1 MGFIGSIWELWD
13 ETNISPENGWL
24 EDDSLPFGAKGLCS
38 GASAV
43 SFRASTKTVYIN
55 IQYILDIYIY
65 IYICVYIYICIY
77 MYIYISIYTNI
88 YQKN

>member
-1 MGFIGSIWELWD
+1 MGSTWELWD

-24 EDDSLPFGAKGLCS
+24 EDDSLPIGAKGLCS

-55 IQYILDIYIY
+55 IQYIIDIYIY
-65 IYICVYIYICIY
+65 IY
-77 MYIYISIYTNI
+77 
-88 YQKN
+88 QKNTRNKSKKTPSLPP